1 MNFEWLEDFVMLAR
15 DGNFSRAAEHRNIT
29 QPAFSRRIH
38 SLEEWVG
45 APLFHRTTRGVLPTL
60 AGESLLAYADDIV
73 RTMNVARSRALE
85 AAGRAE
91 TTLLVAATHSLSF
104 TFFPNWIRKYAPH
117 ETINLVSDSM
127 EACEGIMLRGDA
139 DFLLHH
145 NHTAIETIL
154 APRQFR
160 SIKVGED
167 MLVPV
172 CRVDEQGQPRWRLS
186 DHGNGNPVPYLAY
199 SEASGL
205 GRILRA
211 EWLRTQRGFGLATTM
226 TSRLAA
232 ALLTMVCDGEGLAWL
247 PLSLAKPGLDNGTLI
262 DAGGG
267 DFSVPVDIALTRPVT
282 RLSAASERFWAA
294 LH

>member
-1 MNFEWLEDFVMLAR
+1 MNFEWLEDFLMLAR
-15 DGNFSRAAEHRNIT
+15 EGNFSRAAEYRNIT

-45 APLFHRTTRGVLPTL
+45 TPLFHRTTRGVLSTP
-60 AGESLLAYADDIV
+60 AGESLLAYAEDIV
-73 RTMNVARSRALE
+73 RTTNVARARALE

-91 TTLLVAATHSLSF
+91 TTLLIAATHALSF

-127 EACEGIMLRGDA
+127 EACEGMMLRGDA

-145 NHTAIETIL
+145 NHPAIETAF

-172 CRVDEQGQPRWRLS
+172 CRVDDEGCPRWSLS
-186 DHGNGNPVPYLAY
+186 DHGDNPIPYLAY

-205 GRILRA
+205 GRILQA
-211 EWLRTQRGFGLATTM
+211 EWSRNQRGFGLATTM

-247 PLSLAKPGLDNGTLI
+247 PLSLAKPGLDNGMLI
-262 DAGGG
+262 DAGSG
-267 DFSVPVDIALTRPVT
+267 DFSVPVDIALTRPVA
-282 RLSAASERFWAA
+282 RLSAASERFWTA